1 MGLNQVQ
8 DAGDHISY
16 GPKGS
21 LSKKLKDWKETFV
34 NKHMFGNVVA
44 PEEDLYPLSHPR
56 QLYELDHNA
65 VQSLGPG
72 SWLFEH
78 VIDAYMLLL
87 RDREEYYRSRGIQ
100 RWSQFGFMNSFFM
113 HLGQNYVPLTNAN
126 TAWSF
131 CNPYVNQDV
140 GPPLHECKYIFMPVC
155 STNQRHFV
163 LFLFSVEDWMV
174 TIVDPHYNDTTYIK
188 LHEMYSEFVKVAV
201 CLVLKYFNFIMSFNI
216 KKLLT
221 NYFVHAG
228 TFDTILFAKW

>member
-21 LSKKLKDWKETFV
+21 LSKRLKDWKETFV

-44 PEEDLYPLSHPR
+44 PEGDLYPLSHPR
-56 QLYELDHNA
+56 QLYELEHNA

-72 SWLFEH
+72 SWIFEH

-113 HLGQNYVPLTNAN
+113 HLGQSYVPCTNVNTMLTKMLVHLYTNAN
-126 TAWSF
+126 TYSCRCVVPINAILS
-131 CNPYVNQDV
+131 
-140 GPPLHECKYIFMPVC
+140 C
-155 STNQRHFV
+155 S
-163 LFLFSVEDWMV
+163 
-174 TIVDPHYNDTTYIK
+174 
-188 LHEMYSEFVKVAV
+188 YSQ
-201 CLVLKYFNFIMSFNI
+201 LKIGW
-216 KKLLT
+216 LP
-221 NYFVHAG
+221 
-228 TFDTILFAKW
+228 